1 MPEGPT
7 FAEPDAGALLLP
19 FAGSRREID
28 EYERH
33 GGYDALKKALGM
45 TSEQLVDEMIAS
57 NLRGRGGAGF
67 PAGRKA
73 SFLAQGQERYLV
85 INGDES
91 EPGTFKD
98 REIILRNPHMLIEG
112 ILIYLWMIRG
122 AGAYI
127 YIRGEYAKEAAILE
141 GAIAQARENG
151 YIGSPLPGTDYVAN
165 VYVHRGAGAYICG
178 EETALLS
185 SLNGERGQPTAKPP
199 FPAVSGAFKKP
210 TLLNNVE
217 TVATVPVIVSM
228 GGAAY
233 AGVGTEQSTGT
244 KMFSLSGHVN
254 RPGNYEMPLS
264 ATYRD
269 LIEGKGGGI
278 KDGRQLKC
286 FVPGGSSMPIL
297 MPDQIDTGLA
307 FEAVVAAGSMAGSG
321 AVIVV
326 DDRTCMVRFA
336 LRTAEFYMHESC
348 GKCTPCREGVRWITE
363 LLRKQEAGLG
373 TVEEIDL
380 LLEICDRVEGNCLCV
395 LGDACAM
402 PVRSHIRNFRH
413 EFEEHCRLGRC
424 PSPDDS
430 PMSTLYAPLLRAPL
444 PMVTAS

>member
-1 MPEGPT
+1 MSDGPS
-7 FAEPDAGALLLP
+7 FAPPTDQSILLP
-19 FAGSRREID
+19 FAGSRREIA
-28 EYERH
+28 EYEQH
-33 GGYDALKKALGM
+33 GGYASLRKAVGM

-73 SFLAQGQERYLV
+73 SFLAPGEERYLV

-122 AGAYI
+122 TGAYI

-141 GAIAQARENG
+141 GAIAQARERG
-151 YIGSPLPGTDYVAN
+151 YIGQPMLGTDYVAN

-217 TVATVPVIVSM
+217 TVATVPVIIGL

-244 KMFSLSGHVN
+244 KMFSLSGHV
-254 RPGNYEMPLS
+254 RHPGNYEMPLS

-269 LIEGKGGGI
+269 LIEGKGGGLPE
-278 KDGRQLKC
+278 GRTLKG

-297 MPDQIDTGLA
+297 MPNQLDTGLA

-348 GKCTPCREGVRWITE
+348 GKCTPCREGTRWITE
-363 LLRKQEAGLG
+363 LLHKLESGLG

-380 LLEICDRVEGNCLCV
+380 LLNICDRVEGNCLCV

-402 PVRSHIRNFRH
+402 PVRSHIRNFRA
-413 EFEEHCRLGRC
+413 EFEDHVRLGQC
-424 PSPDDS
+424 PCADDA
-430 PMSTLYAPLLRAPL
+430 PMAELYPPLLRAPL
-444 PMVTAS
+444 PLVTV

>member
-1 MPEGPT
+1 MPSGPS
-7 FAEPDAGALLLP
+7 FAEPVEGAILLP
-19 FAGSRREID
+19 FGGSHREIA
-28 EYERH
+28 EYEAA
-33 GGYDALKKALGM
+33 GGYRSLQKAVGM
-45 TSEQLVDEMIAS
+45 TSEEIVQEMIDS

-73 SFLAQGQERYLV
+73 SFLAPGGERYLV
-85 INGDES
+85 VNADES

-98 REIILRNPHMLIEG
+98 REIILRNPHALIEG
-112 ILIYLWMIRG
+112 VLIYSWMIR
-122 AGAYI
+122 ASCAYI
-127 YIRGEYAKEAAILE
+127 YIRGEYAKEASILE
-141 GAIAQARENG
+141 GAVAQARERG
-151 YIGSPLPGTDYVAN
+151 LVGSPLLGTDYVAEI
-165 VYVHRGAGAYICG
+165 VVHRGAGAYICG

-185 SLNGERGQPTAKPP
+185 SLNGDRGQPTAKPP

-217 TVATVPVIVSM
+217 TVATVPAIIGM
-228 GGAAY
+228 GGKAY
-233 AGVGTEQSTGT
+233 AAVGTEQSTGT

-278 KDGRQLKC
+278 KDGHALKC

-297 MPDQIDTGLA
+297 MPNQLDTGLA

-348 GKCTPCREGVRWITE
+348 GKCTPCREGTRWITE
-363 LLRKQEAGLG
+363 LLRKIEAGLG
-373 TVEEIDL
+373 SGEEIDL
-380 LLEICDRVEGNCLCV
+380 LLDICDRVEGNCLCV

-402 PVRSHIRNFRH
+402 PVRSHIRNFRD
-413 EFEEHCRLGRC
+413 EFEEHCRLGHC
-424 PSPDDS
+424 PFPDDA
-430 PMSTLYAPLLRAPL
+430 PLGELYPPLLRAPL
-444 PMVTAS
+444 PLVTAG

>member
-1 MPEGPT
+1 MPEAPT
-7 FAEPDAGALLLP
+7 FAPPTDQSILLP
-19 FAGSRREID
+19 FAGTRREIA
-28 EYERH
+28 EYEAH
-33 GGYDALKKALGM
+33 GGYRSLHKAVGM
-45 TSEQLVDEMIAS
+45 TGEQLVEEMIAS

-73 SFLAQGQERYLV
+73 SFLAPGGERYLV
-85 INGDES
+85 INADES

-112 ILIYLWMIRG
+112 VLIYLWMIRG
-122 AGAYI
+122 TAAYI
-127 YIRGEYAKEAAILE
+127 YIRGEYHKEAAILE
-141 GAIAQARENG
+141 GAISQARAAG
-151 YIGSPLPGTDYVAN
+151 YVGSPLLGTDYVPEIH
-165 VYVHRGAGAYICG
+165 VHRGAGAYICG

-217 TVATVPVIVSM
+217 TVATVPLIVEM
-228 GGAAY
+228 GGASY

-244 KMFSLSGHVN
+244 KMFSLSGHVRN
-254 RPGNYEMPLS
+254 PGNYEMPLS

-269 LIEGKGGGI
+269 LIEGKGGGMPE
-278 KDGRQLKC
+278 GRTLKG

-297 MPDQIDTGLA
+297 MPNQLDTGLA

-321 AVIVV
+321 GVIVV

-348 GKCTPCREGVRWITE
+348 GKCTPCREGTRWITE
-363 LLRKQEAGLG
+363 LLRKLEAGLG
-373 TVEEIDL
+373 REEEIDL
-380 LLEICDRVEGNCLCV
+380 LLDICNRVEGNCLCV

-402 PVRSHIRNFRH
+402 PVRSHINNFRS
-413 EFEEHCRLGRC
+413 EFDEHVRLGRC
-424 PSPDDS
+424 PCPDDA
-430 PMSTLYAPLLRAPL
+430 PMTELYPPLMRAPL
-444 PMVTAS
+444 PLVTI

>member
-1 MPEGPT
+1 MPEAPT
-7 FAEPDAGALLLP
+7 FAQPDASALLLP
-19 FAGSRREID
+19 FAGSRREIT
-28 EYERH
+28 EYEAN
-33 GGYDALKKALGM
+33 GGYDSLRKAVGM

-67 PAGRKA
+67 PAGKKA
-73 SFLAQGQERYLV
+73 SFLAGGAERYLV

-98 REIILRNPHMLIEG
+98 REIMLRNPHMLIEG
-112 ILIYLWMIRG
+112 VLIYLWMIRG
-122 AGAYI
+122 TAAYI
-127 YIRGEYAKEAAILE
+127 YIRGEYAKEASILE
-141 GAIAQARENG
+141 GAIAQAREKG
-151 YIGSPLPGTDYVAN
+151 YLGSPLLGTDYVPE

-178 EETALLS
+178 EETALLT

-217 TVATVPVIVSM
+217 TVATVPLIIGM

-244 KMFSLSGHVN
+244 KMFSLSGHVRN
-254 RPGNYEMPLS
+254 PGNYEMPLS
-264 ATYRD
+264 ASYRD

-278 KDGRQLKC
+278 PEGRTLKA

-297 MPDQIDTGLA
+297 MPNQLDTGLA

-336 LRTAEFYMHESC
+336 LLTAEFFMHE
-348 GKCTPCREGVRWITE
+348 
-363 LLRKQEAGLG
+363 
-373 TVEEIDL
+373 
-380 LLEICDRVEGNCLCV
+380 
-395 LGDACAM
+395 
-402 PVRSHIRNFRH
+402 
-413 EFEEHCRLGRC
+413 
-424 PSPDDS
+424 
-430 PMSTLYAPLLRAPL
+430 
-444 PMVTAS
+444 

>member
-1 MPEGPT
+1 MPEGPS
-7 FAEPDAGALLLP
+7 FALPTDQSILLP
-19 FAGSRREID
+19 FAGTRREID
-28 EYERH
+28 EYEQH
-33 GGYDALKKALGM
+33 GGYASLRKAVDM

-57 NLRGRGGAGF
+57 NIRGRGGAGF

-73 SFLAQGQERYLV
+73 SFLAPGEERYLV

-112 ILIYLWMIRG
+112 VLIYLWMIRG
-122 AGAYI
+122 TAAYI

-141 GAIAQARENG
+141 GAIAQARERG
-151 YIGSPLPGTDYVAN
+151 YLGQPLLGTDYVPN

-217 TVATVPVIVSM
+217 TVATVPVIIGM

-233 AGVGTEQSTGT
+233 AGVGTEESTGT
-244 KMFSLSGHVN
+244 KLFSLSGHV
-254 RPGNYEMPLS
+254 RTPGNYEMPLS

-269 LIEGKGGGI
+269 LIEGKGGGLPE
-278 KDGRQLKC
+278 GRSLKG

-297 MPDQIDTGLA
+297 MPNQLDTGLS

-321 AVIVV
+321 GVIVV

-348 GKCTPCREGVRWITE
+348 GKCTPCREGTRWITE
-363 LLRKQEAGLG
+363 LLRKLEAGLG
-373 TVEEIDL
+373 TLEEIDL
-380 LLEICDRVEGNCLCV
+380 LLDVCDRVEGNCLCV

-402 PVRSHIRNFRH
+402 PVRSHIRNFRS
-413 EFEEHCRLGRC
+413 EFEEHVRLGRC
-424 PSPDDS
+424 PCPDDA
-430 PMSTLYAPLLRAPL
+430 PMAELYPPLLRAPL
-444 PMVTAS
+444 PLVTV

>member
-1 MPEGPT
+1 MPESPT
-7 FAEPDAGALLLP
+7 FAQPDQNALLLP

-28 EYERH
+28 EYEAN
-33 GGYDALKKALGM
+33 GGYSALQTALGM

-73 SFLAQGQERYLV
+73 SFLAAGLDRYLV

-98 REIILRNPHMLIEG
+98 REIMLRNPHMLIEG
-112 ILIYLWMIRG
+112 IIIYLWMIRG

-127 YIRGEYAKEAAILE
+127 YIRGEYAKEASILE
-141 GAIAQARENG
+141 GAIAQARAKG

-178 EETALLS
+178 EETALLA

-217 TVATVPVIVSM
+217 TVATVPVIIGM

-244 KMFSLSGHVN
+244 KMFSLSGHVRN
-254 RPGNYEMPLS
+254 PGNYEMPLS

-269 LIEGKGGGI
+269 LIEGKGGGMPE
-278 KDGRQLKC
+278 GRTLKA

-297 MPDQIDTGLA
+297 MPNQLDTGLA

-348 GKCTPCREGVRWITE
+348 GKCTPCREGTRWLTE

-373 TVEEIDL
+373 TLAEIDL
-380 LLEICDRVEGNCLCV
+380 LLEICNRVEGNCLCV

-402 PVRSHIRNFRH
+402 PVRSHINNFRA

-424 PSPDDS
+424 PCPDDA
-430 PMSTLYAPLLRAPL
+430 PMTELYPPLLKAPL
-444 PMVTAS
+444 PMVHAG

>member
-1 MPEGPT
+1 MPESPT
-7 FAEPDAGALLLP
+7 FAQPDQNALLLP
-19 FAGSRREID
+19 FAGSRREIA
-28 EYERH
+28 EYEAN
-33 GGYDALKKALGM
+33 GGYSALQTALGM

-73 SFLAQGQERYLV
+73 SFLAAGLDRYLV

-98 REIILRNPHMLIEG
+98 REIMLRNPHMLIEG
-112 ILIYLWMIRG
+112 IIIYLWMIRG

-127 YIRGEYAKEAAILE
+127 YIRGEYAKEASILE
-141 GAIAQARENG
+141 GAIAQARAKG

-178 EETALLS
+178 EETALLA

-217 TVATVPVIVSM
+217 TVATVPVIIGM

-244 KMFSLSGHVN
+244 KMFSLSGHVRN
-254 RPGNYEMPLS
+254 PGNYEMPLS

-269 LIEGKGGGI
+269 LIEGKGGGMPE
-278 KDGRQLKC
+278 GRTLKA

-297 MPDQIDTGLA
+297 MPNQLDTGLA

-348 GKCTPCREGVRWITE
+348 GKCTPCREGTRWLTE

-373 TVEEIDL
+373 TLEEIDL
-380 LLEICDRVEGNCLCV
+380 LLEICNRVEGNCLCV

-402 PVRSHIRNFRH
+402 PVRSHINNFRA

-424 PSPDDS
+424 PYPDDA
-430 PMSTLYAPLLRAPL
+430 PMTELYPPLLKAPL
-444 PMVTAS
+444 PMVHAG

>member
-1 MPEGPT
+1 MPEAPT
-7 FAEPDAGALLLP
+7 FAPPTDQSILLP
-19 FAGSRREID
+19 FAGTRREIA
-28 EYERH
+28 EYEAH
-33 GGYDALKKALGM
+33 GGYGSLRKAVGM
-45 TSEQLVDEMIAS
+45 TGEQLVEEMISS

-73 SFLAQGQERYLV
+73 SFLAPGGERYLV
-85 INGDES
+85 INADES

-112 ILIYLWMIRG
+112 VLIYLWMIRG
-122 AGAYI
+122 TAAYI
-127 YIRGEYAKEAAILE
+127 YIRGEYHKEAAILE
-141 GAIAQARENG
+141 GAIAQARAAG
-151 YIGSPLPGTDYVAN
+151 YVGSPLLGTDYVPE

-185 SLNGERGQPTAKPP
+185 SLNGDRGQPTAKPP

-217 TVATVPVIVSM
+217 TVATVPVIIGM
-228 GGAAY
+228 CGAAY
-233 AGVGTEQSTGT
+233 AGIGTEQSTGT
-244 KMFSLSGHVN
+244 KMFSLSGHVRN
-254 RPGNYEMPLS
+254 PGNYEMPLS

-269 LIEGKGGGI
+269 LIEGRGGGLPA
-278 KDGRQLKC
+278 GRSLKA

-297 MPDQIDTGLA
+297 MPNQLDTGLS

-348 GKCTPCREGVRWITE
+348 GKCTPCREGTRWITE
-363 LLRKQEAGLG
+363 LLRKLEAGLG
-373 TVEEIDL
+373 SSAEIDL
-380 LLEICDRVEGNCLCV
+380 LLDICDRVEGNCLCV

-402 PVRSHIRNFRH
+402 PVRSHIRNFRA

-424 PSPDDS
+424 PCPDDA
-430 PMSTLYAPLLRAPL
+430 PMSELYPPLLRAPL
-444 PMVTAS
+444 PMVAAT

>member
-1 MPEGPT
+1 MPESPT
-7 FAEPDAGALLLP
+7 FAQPDQNALLLP
-19 FAGSRREID
+19 FAGSRREIA
-28 EYERH
+28 EYEAS
-33 GGYDALKKALGM
+33 GGYSALHTALGM

-73 SFLAQGQERYLV
+73 SFLAAGLDRYLV

-98 REIILRNPHMLIEG
+98 REIMLRNPHMLIEG
-112 ILIYLWMIRG
+112 IIIYLWMIRG

-127 YIRGEYAKEAAILE
+127 YIRGEYAKEASILE
-141 GAIAQARENG
+141 GAIAQARAKG
-151 YIGSPLPGTDYVAN
+151 YIGSPLPGTDYV

-178 EETALLS
+178 EETALLA

-217 TVATVPVIVSM
+217 TVATVPVIIGM

-244 KMFSLSGHVN
+244 KMFSLSGHVRN
-254 RPGNYEMPLS
+254 PGNYEMPLS

-269 LIEGKGGGI
+269 LIEGKGGGMPE
-278 KDGRQLKC
+278 GRTLKA

-297 MPDQIDTGLA
+297 MPNQLDTGLA

-348 GKCTPCREGVRWITE
+348 GKCTPCREGTRWLTE

-373 TVEEIDL
+373 TLEEIDL
-380 LLEICDRVEGNCLCV
+380 LLEICNRVEGNCLCV

-402 PVRSHIRNFRH
+402 PVRSHINNFRA

-424 PSPDDS
+424 PCPDDA
-430 PMSTLYAPLLRAPL
+430 PMTELYPPLLKAPL
-444 PMVTAS
+444 PMVHAG

>member
-7 FAEPDAGALLLP
+7 FAPPTDQSILLP
-19 FAGSRREID
+19 FAGTRREIA
-28 EYERH
+28 EYEAH
-33 GGYDALKKALGM
+33 GGYQSLRKAVGM
-45 TSEQLVDEMIAS
+45 TGEQLVEEMIAS

-73 SFLAQGQERYLV
+73 SFLAPGGERYLV
-85 INGDES
+85 INADES

-122 AGAYI
+122 TAAYI
-127 YIRGEYAKEAAILE
+127 YIRGEYHKEAAILE
-141 GAIAQARENG
+141 GAIAQAREQG
-151 YIGSPLPGTDYVAN
+151 YVGSPLMGTDYVPE

-185 SLNGERGQPTAKPP
+185 SLNGDRGQPTAKPP

-217 TVATVPVIVSM
+217 TVATVPVILGM

-233 AGVGTEQSTGT
+233 AGIGTEQSTGT
-244 KMFSLSGHVN
+244 KMFSLSGHV
-254 RPGNYEMPLS
+254 RHPGNYEMPLS

-269 LIEGKGGGI
+269 LIEGQGGGLPE
-278 KDGRQLKC
+278 GRTLKA

-297 MPDQIDTGLA
+297 MPNQLDTGLS

-348 GKCTPCREGVRWITE
+348 GKCTPCREGTRWITE

-373 TVEEIDL
+373 SSEEIDL
-380 LLEICDRVEGNCLCV
+380 LLDICDRVEGNCLCV

-402 PVRSHIRNFRH
+402 PVRSHIRNFRD
-413 EFEEHCRLGRC
+413 EFEEHARLGRC
-424 PSPDDS
+424 PCPDDA
-430 PMSTLYAPLLRAPL
+430 PMSELYPPLLRAPL
-444 PMVTAS
+444 PMVAAT

>member
-7 FAEPDAGALLLP
+7 FAAPDATAILLP

-28 EYERH
+28 EYERN
-33 GGYDALKKALGM
+33 GGYQSLKKALGM

-122 AGAYI
+122 TGAYI
-127 YIRGEYAKEAAILE
+127 YIRGEYAREAAVLE
-141 GAIAQARENG
+141 GAIAQARERG

-165 VYVHRGAGAYICG
+165 VHVHRGAGAYICG

-217 TVATVPVIVSM
+217 TVATVPVIVEM

-244 KMFSLSGHVN
+244 KMFSLSGHVE
-254 RPGNYEMPLS
+254 RPGNYELPLS

-278 KDGRQLKC
+278 KDGRTLKC

-297 MPDQIDTGLA
+297 MPDQLDTGLA

-326 DDRTCMVRFA
+326 DDRTCMVKFA

-424 PSPDDS
+424 PFPDDA
-430 PMSTLYAPLLRAPL
+430 PMGELYAPLLKAPL
-444 PMVTAS
+444 PMVTAG

>member
-1 MPEGPT
+1 MPEAPT
-7 FAEPDAGALLLP
+7 FAAPTESSILLP
-19 FAGSRREID
+19 FAGTRREIA
-28 EYERH
+28 EYEAT
-33 GGYDALKKALGM
+33 GGYQSLRKAVGM

-73 SFLAQGQERYLV
+73 SFLAPGEDRYLV

-112 ILIYLWMIRG
+112 ILIYLWMIKG

-141 GAIAQARENG
+141 GAIAQARAAG
-151 YIGSPLPGTDYVAN
+151 YIGQPLLGTDYVPN

-217 TVATVPVIVSM
+217 TVATVPVIIGM

-233 AGVGTEQSTGT
+233 AGIGTEQSTGT
-244 KMFSLSGHVN
+244 KMFSLSGHVRN
-254 RPGNYEMPLS
+254 PGNYEMPLS

-269 LIEGKGGGI
+269 LIDGKGGGLPE
-278 KDGRQLKC
+278 GRTLKA

-297 MPDQIDTGLA
+297 MPNQLDTGLA

-336 LRTAEFYMHESC
+336 LRTAEFYKHESC
-348 GKCTPCREGVRWITE
+348 GKCTPCREGTRWITE
-363 LLRKQEAGLG
+363 LLRKLESGLG
-373 TVEEIDL
+373 TTEEIDL
-380 LLEICDRVEGNCLCV
+380 LLNICDRVEGNCLCV

-402 PVRSHIRNFRH
+402 PVRSHIRNFRD
-413 EFEEHCRLGRC
+413 EIEEPVRLGRC
-424 PSPDDS
+424 PCPDDA
-430 PMSTLYAPLLRAPL
+430 PMADLYPPLLRAPL
-444 PMVTAS
+444 PLVHAG